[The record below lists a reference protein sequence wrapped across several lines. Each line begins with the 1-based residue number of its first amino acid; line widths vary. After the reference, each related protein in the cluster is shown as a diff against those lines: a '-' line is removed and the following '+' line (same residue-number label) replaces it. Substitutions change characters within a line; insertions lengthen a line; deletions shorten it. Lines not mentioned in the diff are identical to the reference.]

1 MQLEKLYL
9 QLPGTIG
16 NHQYLMSQ
24 VASGVDS
31 IASACV
37 QVERSLYAV
46 RSELHAATCSGWQT
60 IEQATVDK
68 DFDALYKSLRAI
80 LRRLHMASCRMEKFP
95 CTVKPHLARIHAHV
109 ANINDFATFIGS
121 FASNELAEQYKQK
134 VCGPFYT

>member
-9 QLPGTIG
+9 QLPGTIR

-60 IEQATVDK
+60 IEWKMLQRLFQREFKLPVS
-68 DFDALYKSLRAI
+68 FDYQKYLKLKLMDAMGHQLHVSVFAFGLLGTGQVVLYPQRCSVSLQCF
-80 LRRLHMASCRMEKFP
+80 LRCF
-95 CTVKPHLARIHAHV
+95 
-109 ANINDFATFIGS
+109 
-121 FASNELAEQYKQK
+121 
-134 VCGPFYT
+134 